1 MWTCIEGGY
10 SKQLLHTHIQRSM
23 YITSTGPASA
33 PCQNTWAT
41 ADIYCTRTSST
52 ACTLQS
58 RDLHLEGY
66 SGHPLYRYSLH
77 YIHYTV
83 TGPAPCQKIWAT
95 ADIHCTRA
103 SSIVYIYIYIC
114 SGTASIAYMYN
125 TVMGPAS
132 APCQKTW
139 ATADIYGTR
148 TSSIVC
154 ILVTGP
160 ASRALQRTSI
170 VHLHPTLHV
179 H

>member
-83 TGPAPCQKIWAT
+83 TGPAPCQKIWST
-95 ADIHCTRA
+95 ADIHCTCA
-103 SSIVYIYIYIC
+103 SSIVYIYMFRYSQHCIHVQYSHGACICTLSKNLGYSGHLWYTYIQHC
-114 SGTASIAYMYN
+114 MYISHGT
-125 TVMGPAS
+125 
-132 APCQKTW
+132 
-139 ATADIYGTR
+139 
-148 TSSIVC
+148 C
-154 ILVTGP
+154 I
-160 ASRALQRTSI
+160 
-170 VHLHPTLHV
+170 
-179 H
+179 